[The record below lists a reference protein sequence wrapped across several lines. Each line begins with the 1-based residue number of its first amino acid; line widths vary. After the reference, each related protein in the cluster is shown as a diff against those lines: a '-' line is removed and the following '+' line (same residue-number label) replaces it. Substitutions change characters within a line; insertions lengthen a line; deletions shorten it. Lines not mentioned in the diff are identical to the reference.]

1 MIAVDT
7 SSFVAYLQGAD
18 GPDVDLLDKGLEAK
32 QVMLPPVVVT
42 ELLSDPELSKTLV
55 SLIKEIPRL
64 EVSDGYW
71 ERAGALRSQLLAK
84 GFKVRVADALIAQSC
99 LDNKIGLITRD
110 GDFKALAKVCGLS
123 LLK

>member
-7 SSFVAYLQGAD
+7 SSFVAYLEGAA

-42 ELLSDPELSKTLV
+42 ELLSDPELSKTVV
-55 SLIKEIPRL
+55 SLIKEIPQL

-71 ERAGALRSQLLAK
+71 ERAGALRSQLLVK
-84 GFKVRVADALIAQSC
+84 GFKARVADALIAQSC

-110 GDFKALAKVCGLS
+110 GDFKAMAKVCGLL